1 MIEALVYLLA
11 IAAAEVI
18 TAFIVT
24 PWGIV
29 CYIAILATIIVRS
42 ALGKSYLCQQLILPL
57 ALVPLLRITSLTI
70 AEMNLPHLWLYP
82 TIYVPLLLAAVAV
95 VIFLRSGRTLV
106 VAVSKSVVIEH
117 IPKSSA
123 KDMVVIVSKP
133 VVIAHIPKSSAKDM
147 VVAVSKPVVIKHIP
161 KSSAKGIRL
170 KSSWLGI
177 QLAVAVTGILFAIA
191 GYPVLKTE
199 PIIADFTWNQIW
211 LPALVL
217 LCIGFIE
224 ELIFR
229 GVIQHGA
236 VELFGNWGIV
246 YVSLLFAVLYIGA
259 LPIMWMAFA
268 FVVSLYFGWVVK
280 LTKSILGVALAH
292 ALYSILLYLVIPFF

>member
-11 IAAAEVI
+11 IAAAEAV

-29 CYIAILATIIVRS
+29 FYIVILTTIIVRS
-42 ALGKSYLCQQLILPL
+42 ALGKRYFHQQLILPL

-95 VIFLRSGRTLV
+95 VILLRSGSTII
-106 VAVSKSVVIEH
+106 VAG
-117 IPKSSA
+117 
-123 KDMVVIVSKP
+123 SKP
-133 VVIAHIPKSSAKDM
+133 VVIAHISKSRAKD
-147 VVAVSKPVVIKHIP
+147 IW
-161 KSSAKGIRL
+161 L
-170 KSSWLGI
+170 KSGWLGV
-177 QLAVAVTGILFAIA
+177 QLGVGATGILFAIA

-217 LCIGFIE
+217 LCIGFVE

-229 GVIQHGA
+229 GVIQRGA

-246 YVSLLFAVLYIGA
+246 YVSLLFAVLYIGV
-259 LPIMWMAFA
+259 LPIAWMAFA

-292 ALYSILLYLVIPFF
+292 ALYNIVLYMVIPFF